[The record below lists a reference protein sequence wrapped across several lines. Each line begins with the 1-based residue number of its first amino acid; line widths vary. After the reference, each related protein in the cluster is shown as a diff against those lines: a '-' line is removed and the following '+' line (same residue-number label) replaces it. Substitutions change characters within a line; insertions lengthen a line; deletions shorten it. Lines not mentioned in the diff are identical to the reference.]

1 MHILVTGGTGFIGHP
16 LCVLLLTKGHD
27 LTLLSRRPDQ
37 VRALFGNRVTCI
49 DTLNALPDASRI
61 DAIINLAGAPIIGL
75 PWTAGRRNSIL
86 QSRIGTTDA
95 IVALIARLDTKPH
108 TLISGSAIGYYG
120 IGAHEVTENATP
132 TAIFQSQLCAA
143 WEAAAL
149 KAELHG
155 VRVCLLRTGV
165 VLGRGGGALP
175 QFALPVKLFAGTVLG
190 PGTQWISWIHLDDML
205 GLILFALDNP
215 IVRGPLNCTAPN
227 PVTHRSF
234 MRTLATVLQRPLWL
248 WMPAFVL
255 RLGLG
260 EMAQLLV
267 DGQKVAPAK
276 AIEAGYQFH
285 FAALEPA
292 LRDLC

>member
-1 MHILVTGGTGFIGHP
+1 MHILITGGTGFIGHH
-16 LCVLLLTKGHD
+16 LGVLLLTKGHE
-27 LTLLSRRPDQ
+27 LTLLSRKPDKA
-37 VRALFGNRVTCI
+37 RALFGERVTCI

-61 DAIINLAGAPIIGL
+61 DAIINLAGAPIMGL
-75 PWTAGRRNSIL
+75 PWTAARRNSIL
-86 QSRIGTTDA
+86 QSRIGTTNA
-95 IVALIARLDTKPH
+95 IVELIARLDTKPH

-120 IGAHEVTENATP
+120 IGEHEVTESATP
-132 TAIFQSQLCAA
+132 TTIFQSQLCAQ

-149 KAELHG
+149 KAEQHG
-155 VRVCLLRTGV
+155 VRVCMLRTGV
-165 VLGRGGGALP
+165 VLGKSGGALP

-190 PGTQWISWIHLDDML
+190 TGKQWISWIHLEDML

-234 MRTLATVLQRPLWL
+234 MRTLANVLHRPLWL
-248 WMPAFVL
+248 WMPAFAL
-255 RLGLG
+255 RMALG

-276 AIEAGYQFH
+276 AIEEGYQFH
-285 FAALEPA
+285 FPVLEPA
-292 LRDLC
+292 LRDLY